1 MNPLFFTF
9 EQAAALQVETDW
21 PLARDFFAGEYA
33 FHADNAPKTSLPALQ
48 VRIENRPRPG
58 WTAHRHKAL
67 ATWQYAIQLQ
77 QTAVQISACSNS
89 WALPM
94 IHHMLIHPSLRW
106 LAAGQGTLLLH
117 AGGVVKNGKSIL
129 LTGEGGAGKT
139 TTTSLALA
147 SGGWQIHAD
156 DYVFLRPG
164 EGSRAYVTR
173 SHLYLSLLR
182 WVPEAA
188 NRLTLWERLK
198 LEFFGRARAWSG
210 ERLKWPV
217 RLPLQRLWPQAP
229 IAPLARPAALVLL
242 QRGLPRESQRG
253 EQARL
258 TPLENRQEAVE
269 SLLRMNFGEARHFIH
284 LLKKSG
290 AFSTSWL
297 EDWQS
302 QERHL
307 LRQLCQEIPL
317 YQLELPPAKTAQTAR
332 DAILPALERLSE

>member
-1 MNPLFFTF
+1 MKPLFFTF

-33 FHADNAPKTSLPALQ
+33 FHADNALNTSLPTLR

-58 WTAHRHKAL
+58 WEVHRHKAL
-67 ATWQYAIQLQ
+67 AKWQYAVQFEQ
-77 QTAVQISACSNS
+77 AAAQISASGNS

-94 IHHMLIHPSLRW
+94 IHHMLIHPALRW

-164 EGSRAYVTR
+164 VGSRAYVTR

-182 WVPEAA
+182 WVPEVA

-198 LEFFGRARAWSG
+198 LEFFGRARDWSG

-229 IAPLARPAALVLL
+229 IAPIARPAALVLL
-242 QRGLPRESQRG
+242 RRG
-253 EQARL
+253 EQTRL
-258 TPLENRQEAVE
+258 TPLEDLPQAAE
-269 SLLRMNFGEARHFIH
+269 SLIKMNFGEARHFIH

-290 AFSTSWL
+290 AFSTPWL
-297 EDWQS
+297 EAWQT

-317 YQLELPPAKTAQTAR
+317 YQLELPPAKTAQAAR
-332 DAILPALERLSE
+332 DAILPALERLAE